1 VGEND
6 LLSIHSCVEV
16 FSLAP
21 LTQAQKDIQ
30 QLQVKLARLEERI
43 EPKKGS
49 HSLRNTILGVVG
61 TAGLIW
67 IGWVSV
73 TLASMSGKLENGG
86 NRALVSSIENP
97 KSPAILKANLA
108 TVAASI
114 ETARA
119 QGKKANPERTLP
131 LSVAVSKVLQDN
143 NAPSEAWQTASQ
155 LINYRS
161 GIENPPVLPTC
172 DPRDQID
179 KSRLTTPM
187 PPEQNALNV
196 SVAFRN
202 CILVIDDPE
211 LANYYA
217 SFTAD
222 YRQENHIDLQNIYVN
237 YVLQNVH
244 IVYRGGVIE
253 AASIV
258 MNQCSFEFQVNS
270 APSSKGRIVV
280 ERLLQAE
287 NIDAVSIPDL
297 YKSPNAA

>member
-1 VGEND
+1 
-6 LLSIHSCVEV
+6 
-16 FSLAP
+16 
-21 LTQAQKDIQ
+21 
-30 QLQVKLARLEERI
+30 
-43 EPKKGS
+43 
-49 HSLRNTILGVVG
+49 
-61 TAGLIW
+61 
-67 IGWVSV
+67 
-73 TLASMSGKLENGG
+73 
-86 NRALVSSIENP
+86 
-97 KSPAILKANLA
+97 
-108 TVAASI
+108 
-114 ETARA
+114 
-119 QGKKANPERTLP
+119 
-131 LSVAVSKVLQDN
+131 
-143 NAPSEAWQTASQ
+143 
-155 LINYRS
+155 
-161 GIENPPVLPTC
+161 
-172 DPRDQID
+172 
-179 KSRLTTPM
+179 M